1 MILGSSDPTGSLYSC
16 IDRVL
21 MTRLAFKT
29 ITISEEAYE
38 KLSRLKTEDESFTDV
53 ILKLSEGRG
62 NILRYAGAWKDM
74 SREEADRLT
83 SSLRELWGHWRIK
96 KSA

>member
-1 MILGSSDPTGSLYSC
+1 
-16 IDRVL
+16 
-21 MTRLAFKT
+21 LAFRT
-29 ITISEEAYE
+29 ITISEEAYR
-38 KLSRLKTEDESFTDV
+38 KLKNLKQRDESFTDV
-53 ILKLSEGRG
+53 ILKLSENRG

-83 SSLRELWGHWRIK
+83 SSLRGMWGRWQIK